1 MTKAKPREEGIFGN
15 TKDSSPVT
23 SLKEIDLDDSTPSKN
38 SVPAKK

>member
-23 SLKEIDLDDSTPSKN
+23 SLKEIDLDDSTSIKN
-38 SVPAKK
+38 NLPVKQ